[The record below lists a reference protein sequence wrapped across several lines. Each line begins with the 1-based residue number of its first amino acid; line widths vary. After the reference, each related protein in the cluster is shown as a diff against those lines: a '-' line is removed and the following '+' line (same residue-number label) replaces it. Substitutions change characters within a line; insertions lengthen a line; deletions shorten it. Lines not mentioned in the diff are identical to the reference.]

1 MHTIGWPKVYPGL
14 NVLDAAGRMSVTS
27 ASATVERRLEI
38 CGLTIGYEAYLT
50 DYIRGIL
57 DVNRTVGCILR
68 DTTRRDVARRW
79 CCSVSYLLVIMK

>member
-1 MHTIGWPKVYPGL
+1 MQAIGWPKVYPGL

-27 ASATVERRLEI
+27 ATVEHRLEI

-57 DVNRTVGCILR
+57 DVNKTVGCILP